1 MVYYTFSWVFA
12 DIGGNMYINFFL
24 SAIVEAPMHLIAIIA
39 MQKWVKLSVFSRSCL
54 VFCLDYI
61 LADETPMY
69 WYSDYWLL
77 SIEENWRGIITEII
91 IMKIEEE

>member
-39 MQKWVKLSVFSRSCL
+39 MQK
-54 VFCLDYI
+54 
-61 LADETPMY
+61 
-69 WYSDYWLL
+69 
-77 SIEENWRGIITEII
+77 
-91 IMKIEEE
+91 